1 MAKQNSTKH
10 RGNPTMLNHVI
21 ITQGSVK
28 VVLICVG
35 MMGFSI
41 KKKKKTIEDPRLYN
55 SNSTSLLFLE
65 NIVTI
70 LKCTKHNLTKEVI
83 FYKMT
88 FKSSLFAAL
97 EVVREYCSTAHHS

>member
-1 MAKQNSTKH
+1 
-10 RGNPTMLNHVI
+10 
-21 ITQGSVK
+21 
-28 VVLICVG
+28 
-35 MMGFSI
+35 MMGLYL
-41 KKKKKTIEDPRLYN
+41 KKKKTIEDPRLYN